1 MSTVFGKIR
10 GVAEKLKTGLTIARN
25 ARDSR
30 KVIAI
35 CEEALKKDP
44 NDTFAQYMLAYAL
57 DNTHQR
63 TRAAEI
69 RHSIL
74 KRNPDDFPALRG
86 LADYYAQRGN
96 VTLACEAMR
105 RALTL
110 EQKEGVPL
118 PRWLPRRFRQ
128 HLERKFVEIARN
140 EASWR
145 QWAAEYLAV
154 HDAEPSE
161 DGPVN

>member
-1 MSTVFGKIR
+1 MSTFNKIR
-10 GVAEKLKTGLTIARN
+10 GFAEKLKTGITLARS
-25 ARDSR
+25 ADDSR
-30 KVIAI
+30 RVIEI
-35 CEEALKKDP
+35 CEEALLRDP
-44 NDTFAQYMLAYAL
+44 DDHLAQYMLAYAL

-105 RALTL
+105 RAVTL
-110 EQKEGVPL
+110 EQKKDVPL
-118 PRWLPRRFRQ
+118 PRWLPRRFRE
-128 HLERKFVEIARN
+128 HLERKFVEIARS